1 MTIQEAVYQL
11 AQALSISLY
20 EKREAQ
26 QISYWAMEYITKFT
40 ATECRLH
47 AHEMLSAEQLNLWNN
62 YKTELLKGKPIQYI
76 LHEVWFY
83 GKKWYVDE
91 GVLIPRPETEELLE
105 WIIDDNKPKANQQV
119 IDIGTGSGC
128 LAITLKKEFPDWNVW
143 AIDISNDALTIAKHN
158 AAIHEA
164 NVQFEI
170 YNILNK
176 ENWPQL
182 PTFDIVVSNPPYV
195 LEKEKAGLHQNVLQY
210 EPHIALFVPNEKPL
224 LFYEAIA
231 QFCKEHLN
239 PEGSVYVEVN
249 EMFAEE
255 VKEIWKEIFH
265 EIIIQ
270 KDMAGKN
277 RMVKARK
284 K

>member
-1 MTIQEAVYQL
+1 M
-11 AQALSISLY
+11 
-20 EKREAQ
+20 
-26 QISYWAMEYITKFT
+26 
-40 ATECRLH
+40 
-47 AHEMLSAEQLNLWNN
+47 
-62 YKTELLKGKPIQYI
+62 
-76 LHEVWFY
+76 
-83 GKKWYVDE
+83 
-91 GVLIPRPETEELLE
+91 
-105 WIIDDNKPKANQQV
+105 
-119 IDIGTGSGC
+119 
-128 LAITLKKEFPDWNVW
+128 
-143 AIDISNDALTIAKHN
+143 
-158 AAIHEA
+158 
-164 NVQFEI
+164 
-170 YNILNK
+170 
-176 ENWPQL
+176 
-182 PTFDIVVSNPPYV
+182 
-195 LEKEKAGLHQNVLQY
+195 HQNVLQY

-255 VKEIWKEIFH
+255 VKEIWKDVFH